1 MITLNEEHFELHS
14 ANKAKRYPE
23 QKIKKAS
30 DTLRKILKVY
40 HYESG
45 ESNMSK
51 DVVTELESLVGYLK

>member
-1 MITLNEEHFELHS
+1 MTQLNEEHFELHS

-23 QKIKKAS
+23 QKIKKVR

>member
-1 MITLNEEHFELHS
+1 MTQLNEEHFELHS

-23 QKIKKAS
+23 QKIKEAR

-45 ESNMSK
+45 ESNISK

>member
-1 MITLNEEHFELHS
+1 MTQLNEDHFELHS

-23 QKIKKAS
+23 QKIKKAR

-51 DVVTELESLVGYLK
+51 DVVTELENLAGYLK

>member
-1 MITLNEEHFELHS
+1 MTQLNEEHFEVIDR
-14 ANKAKRYPE
+14 NKAKRYPE
-23 QKIKKAS
+23 QKIKKAR

-40 HYESG
+40 HYESE